1 MQNHY
6 PSAQAALFL
15 FTTFHAA
22 AEAAQ
27 QAKRPA
33 TQQRIGQGATTFSTA
48 CASRLTHRSC
58 PNAAPQARSEF
69 CGAQAAQHAFF
80 ASFLAR
86 ARKGVARRG
95 ETRPTALKTKNKT
108 SHGNPCV
115 LTQSLHT
122 RLKAPRYLL
131 GHT

>member
-1 MQNHY
+1 M
-6 PSAQAALFL
+6 PKL
-15 FTTFHAA
+15 
-22 AEAAQ
+22 
-27 QAKRPA
+27 R
-33 TQQRIGQGATTFSTA
+33 
-48 CASRLTHRSC
+48 
-58 PNAAPQARSEF
+58 
-69 CGAQAAQHAFF
+69 QHAFF

-86 ARKGVARRG
+86 ARKEVARRG

-115 LTQSLHT
+115 PTQSLHT

>member
-6 PSAQAALFL
+6 PSAQEALFL
-15 FTTFHAA
+15 FTTFN
-22 AEAAQ
+22 
-27 QAKRPA
+27 
-33 TQQRIGQGATTFSTA
+33 TA

-80 ASFLAR
+80 APFLAR

-115 LTQSLHT
+115 PTQSLHT

>member
-1 MQNHY
+1 MPLPIHICRGCL
-6 PSAQAALFL
+6 SAAP
-15 FTTFHAA
+15 TGR
-22 AEAAQ
+22 EAS
-27 QAKRPA
+27 
-33 TQQRIGQGATTFSTA
+33 STA
-48 CASRLTHRSC
+48 GIH
-58 PNAAPQARSEF
+58 
-69 CGAQAAQHAFF
+69 AAQHAFF

-86 ARKGVARRG
+86 ARKEVARRG

-115 LTQSLHT
+115 PTQSLHT